1 MTETV
6 ERNYLEIKSIDDLKE
21 SASPKI
27 AHSIDLIDPIDFQ
40 INKFFYKNIGKNH
53 RWTDRLIWS
62 DNDWIQYVSNTKVK
76 TYILK
81 IDKDLAG
88 YFELIMANGL
98 WHNAAPID
106 KNIPT

>member
-53 RWTDRLIWS
+53 R
-62 DNDWIQYVSNTKVK
+62 
-76 TYILK
+76 
-81 IDKDLAG
+81 
-88 YFELIMANGL
+88 
-98 WHNAAPID
+98 
-106 KNIPT
+106 